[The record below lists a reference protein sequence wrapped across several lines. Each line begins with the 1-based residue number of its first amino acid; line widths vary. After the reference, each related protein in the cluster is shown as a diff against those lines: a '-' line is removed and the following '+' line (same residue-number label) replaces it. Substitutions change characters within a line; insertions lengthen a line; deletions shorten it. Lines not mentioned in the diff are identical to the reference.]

1 MKKNLPT
8 AVQSTSDLWI
18 IVVPRKIIG
27 IRVSAQLG
35 VEKLPSVTY
44 FSTPNFDG
52 FCSTVFND

>member
-1 MKKNLPT
+1 MKNNLPT

-18 IVVPRKIIG
+18 IVIPGKIIG

-35 VEKLPSVTY
+35 VEKLHSVTC
-44 FSTPNFDG
+44 FSTPNVDG